1 MSVRAIDRRWS
12 PNMHEVRRQRIA
24 SLLIRGLKTHEI
36 VTALSQET
44 RAGRDGYQEPNP
56 SYTVNP
62 RTGNPYD
69 RKTIERD
76 IEELKGEWRD
86 QSAEKIKEY
95 YGHMLATAFEVQ
107 RAAWA
112 KGDLDM
118 VLEANGEI
126 RDIVGE
132 PTKMESFNV
141 NVDYA
146 SLSDA
151 QIIALREGIR
161 IGKLASEIMADE
173 NWPE

>member
-1 MSVRAIDRRWS
+1 
-12 PNMHEVRRQRIA
+12 MHEVRRQRIA

-36 VTALSQET
+36 VEQLCKET
-44 RAGRDGYQEPNP
+44 RTGRDGFTEPNP

-62 RTGNPYD
+62 RTGEPYN

-76 IEELKGEWRD
+76 IDELKTEWRD
-86 QSAEKIKEY
+86 QSAAKVKDY
-95 YGHMLATAFEVQ
+95 YGHMIATALEVQ

-112 KGDLDM
+112 RGDLDM

-126 RDIVGE
+126 RDIVGK
-132 PTKMESFNV
+132 PTKTESFNV

-151 QIIALREGIR
+151 QIVAMREGIR
-161 IGKLASEIMADE
+161 AGRLASEIMADE
-173 NWPE
+173 DWPE